1 VLARARGRVRRCNGS
16 PRLEESMARYAPQDV
31 RNFAFV
37 GSSGAGKTTL
47 IESLLHKAG
56 AIQRR
61 GNVADGSSQVDF
73 DAEEKEKKHSLFMKA
88 FHAVD
93 HKREMN
99 LLDTPGYPDYI
110 GEALAAVSAVET
122 AVFCI
127 NAVTGI
133 TFHARRLWQAV
144 VESGRGRMIVVTH
157 IDQDGVDVDAIVDRI
172 HEAFG
177 DSCVPANL
185 PAGAGSKLSAVVDV
199 FGEHASVPAGLED
212 LVHRSHQLLVE
223 ALVTLDEKAMEK
235 YLETGEAKV
244 DELVPL
250 MKEGIARGS
259 LTPIL
264 FVASTKDIG
273 VEDLL
278 HFFADDCPSPVRGP
292 HFTAAVGTDASGA
305 KQQIEPS
312 KRNAFAGRVFKTVI
326 DPFVGRLSYVR
337 VVSGQVKI
345 DDHYLNVRTGKL
357 EKMGH
362 ILRPKGKETETLDFA
377 QAGDIVLLPKNE
389 HLETDDTLCAE
400 SDPIVFTRMPLP
412 RPMVALAVHAKN
424 RADEQKMVTTLRK
437 HVAEDPTLSLER
449 DSQTAELILRGIS
462 GLHLQTVL
470 HRIHVRYKIEI
481 ETKIPRVPLR
491 ETVLGHKVEGH
502 HRHKKQTGGRGQFA
516 EVYLRLSANER
527 GKGFEFED
535 DTHGG
540 SIPKNFLP
548 AIERGIQEQM
558 TKGVIAG
565 YPVVDVKVSVYDG
578 KYHDVDSDEM
588 SFKVAGARAF
598 RDAFEKAK
606 PVMLEPIVSLQAAVP
621 NKYMGDATS
630 DLNSRRGRITGMDTV
645 GDTQVITAEVPQKE
659 IQTYAQDLRSIT
671 HGEGSFTYEFSR
683 YDVAPHHVA
692 VELTEIYK
700 AERAKELEE

>member
-1 VLARARGRVRRCNGS
+1 
-16 PRLEESMARYAPQDV
+16 MAKYAPLDI

-37 GSSGAGKTTL
+37 GNSGAGKTTL
-47 IESLLHKAG
+47 IEALLHKAG

-61 GNVADGSSQVDF
+61 GNVADGTSQVDF
-73 DAEEKEKKHSLFMKA
+73 DAEEKEKKHSLFLKA

-99 LLDTPGYPDYI
+99 FLDTPGYPDYV
-110 GEALAAVSAVET
+110 GEALAAISAVET

-127 NAVTGI
+127 NAATGI
-133 TFHARRLWQAV
+133 TFHSRRLWQAV
-144 VESGRGRMIVVTH
+144 VEAGKGRMIVVTH
-157 IDQDGVDVDAIVDRI
+157 PDTEGVDIDTIVDRI

-185 PAGAGSKLSAVVDV
+185 PIGSGSKLSAVVDV
-199 FGEHASVPAGLED
+199 FGEDAKVPPGLED
-212 LVHRSHQLLVE
+212 LVKKSHQMLVE

-250 MKEGIARGS
+250 MKEGIARGT

-264 FVASTKDIG
+264 FVSPTKDIG

-278 HFFADDCPSPVRGP
+278 HFFADDCPSPMRGP
-292 HFTAAVGTDASGA
+292 YFQASPGTDASATKVAIDPG
-305 KQQIEPS
+305 
-312 KRNAFAGRVFKTVI
+312 KRSAFAGRIFKTVI
-326 DPFVGRLSYVR
+326 DPFVGRLSYLR
-337 VVSGQVKI
+337 VISGQVKL

-377 QAGDIVLLPKNE
+377 QAGDIVVLPKNE
-389 HLETDDTLCAE
+389 HLETDDTLCTEA
-400 SDPIVFTRMPLP
+400 DPIVFPKMTMP

-437 HVAEDPTLSLER
+437 YVAEDPTLSLDR
-449 DSQTAELILRGIS
+449 DPQTAELILRGVS
-462 GLHLQTVL
+462 GLHMQTVL
-470 HRIHVRYKIEI
+470 HRIHVRYKIEV

-491 ETVLGHKVEGH
+491 ETVMGHEIEGH

-548 AIERGIQEQM
+548 AIEKGIQDQM
-558 TKGVIAG
+558 AKGVIAG

-578 KYHDVDSDEM
+578 KFHDVDSDEM
-588 SFKVAGARAF
+588 SFKMAGARAF

-606 PVMLEPIVSLQAAVP
+606 PVLLEPIVHLQVAVP
-621 NKYMGDATS
+621 SKYMGDATS

-645 GDTQVITAEVPQKE
+645 GDTQIIGAEVPQKE

-671 HGEGSFTYEFSR
+671 HGEGSFTFEFSH

-692 VELTEIYK
+692 TELIEAYK